1 MKWHNCI
8 ITWVLGLTAYFS
20 IEFGSISVRISKV
33 NRLDWIT
40 SIYYSNPSLMHHHPS
55 IHLTLVP
62 KPTSTLH
69 WFIENNNSGL
79 VIPKLEN
86 SEVFQNSTRSV
97 LSLLTYWLH
106 KSYGLLLQK
115 CYILKQVNYS
125 PNKPEPNRVS
135 AKQWIIK

>member
-106 KSYGLLLQK
+106 KRATVSCFK
-115 CYILKQVNYS
+115 NVIFW
-125 PNKPEPNRVS
+125 NKLVTFPTNQNQIECLRS
-135 AKQWIIK
+135 SE